1 MNTVQIT
8 GNLVKD
14 PVIRATKTGKAV
26 ASFSVGV
33 SKKITKANGD
43 TLDLTDWI
51 NVTAWG
57 TWRKLWEM
65 NSQKEAMYL

>member
-26 ASFSVGV
+26 VSFSVGV

-43 TLDLTDWI
+43 
-51 NVTAWG
+51 N
-57 TWRKLWEM
+57 
-65 NSQKEAMYL
+65 

>member
-26 ASFSVGV
+26 ASLQEKHPG
-33 SKKITKANGD
+33 
-43 TLDLTDWI
+43 
-51 NVTAWG
+51 
-57 TWRKLWEM
+57 
-65 NSQKEAMYL
+65 